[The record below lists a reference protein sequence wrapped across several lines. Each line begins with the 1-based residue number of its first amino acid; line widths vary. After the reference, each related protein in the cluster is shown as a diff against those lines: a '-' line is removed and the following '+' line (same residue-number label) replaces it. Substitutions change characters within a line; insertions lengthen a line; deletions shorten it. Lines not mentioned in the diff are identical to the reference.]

1 MTNDS
6 SPTVSPAYLIW
17 EDAGEATWW
26 LARSHDDD
34 VNYVIA
40 RDSVTAHLLILIKKS
55 ALESYKVVAT
65 VPIKSEEV
73 LPRAI
78 AEAKRLCIKWIGDS
92 KAPLIQQSV
101 RRWRIARWMKIG
113 FREGPLAFVSLCIG
127 VVLALIISSFFIAT
141 GITGWSMVVVG
152 TIFGTLFGW
161 ILKWLADKKLA
172 SLLGPIGRFI
182 TVTGSVTIG
191 AVLTAFLFMILY
203 GA

>member
-6 SPTVSPAYLIW
+6 FPTVSPAYLIW
-17 EDAGEATWW
+17 EDADQAAWW
-26 LARSHDDD
+26 LARSHDNH
-34 VNYVIA
+34 VNYLIA
-40 RDSVTAHLLILIKKS
+40 RDSVTAHLLILIRKDP
-55 ALESYKVVAT
+55 LESYEVIAT
-65 VPIKSEEV
+65 VPLKSEEV

-92 KAPLIQQSV
+92 KAPLIQRSV
-101 RRWRIARWMKIG
+101 RRWRIARWTKIG

-127 VVLALIISSFFIAT
+127 VFLALVISSFFITT

-152 TIFGTLFGW
+152 TIFGVLFGW

-191 AVLTAFLFMILY
+191 AVLTAFMFMILY

>member
-1 MTNDS
+1 
-6 SPTVSPAYLIW
+6 
-17 EDAGEATWW
+17 
-26 LARSHDDD
+26 
-34 VNYVIA
+34 
-40 RDSVTAHLLILIKKS
+40 
-55 ALESYKVVAT
+55 
-65 VPIKSEEV
+65 
-73 LPRAI
+73 
-78 AEAKRLCIKWIGDS
+78 
-92 KAPLIQQSV
+92 
-101 RRWRIARWMKIG
+101 MKIG